1 MKKILITLALYFT
14 ASMAFAND
22 LTSVVVNTTVGL
34 TNGSITLTVT
44 GGVSPFTYSWVG
56 PGGYTSTNQN
66 LSGLDSGIYVVTVTD
81 KYCGIATL
89 TVHVGADITIGMN
102 EITNNSYSL
111 FPNPSNEKITVTAAS
126 VLNKATIRIVNVVG
140 QTIIEQTNQS
150 GNSFTFDISKE
161 KNGIYFIE
169 INNEGNVSRLRFIK
183 E

>member
-1 MKKILITLALYFT
+1 MKKILITLALYLT
-14 ASMAFAND
+14 ASMTFAND

-66 LSGLDSGIYVVTVTD
+66 LSGLDSGTYMVTITD

-89 TVHVGADITIGMN
+89 TVHVGADVATSITD
-102 EITNNSYSL
+102 ITNNSYSL
-111 FPNPSNEKITVTAAS
+111 FPNPSNEKITVTSAS
-126 VLNKATIRIVNVVG
+126 VLNKATLRIVNALG
-140 QTIIEQTNQS
+140 QTVIEQTNQS

-169 INNEGNVSRLRFIK
+169 INNDGNVSRLRFIK